1 MKAYFERQMLWEI
14 LVLFV
19 GYIIWMTFAYLYQ
32 WGNNPLTLGSYSVTL
47 FCMILPL
54 ALFYEMD
61 TYMDDAHLKVSF
73 GVGFIKKKIALSD
86 IYSVSIVKLKWYH
99 GTGVRSQSRGM
110 LYRARFT
117 DAVELRLK
125 GSNRTIQIGSKDV
138 EQLKQAIEARL

>member
-47 FCMILPL
+47 FCMMLPL
-54 ALFYEMD
+54 SLFYEMH
-61 TYMDDAHLKVSF
+61 TYIDDAHLKVSF
-73 GVGFIKKKIALSD
+73 GVGLIKKKIALSD

-99 GTGVRSQSRGM
+99 GTGIRFQSHGM